1 MADSSPAKLLLTAP
15 EAAQALSICEKTL
28 WSNTR
33 PRGTIPAV
41 RIGKRVLY
49 DPNDLAQWINLQKR
63 KGDGV
68 NECDPP

>member
-15 EAAQALSICEKTL
+15 EAAQSLCICEKTL

-49 DPNDLAQWINLQKR
+49 DPRDLAQWINEQKER
-63 KGDGV
+63 GDGMS
-68 NECDPP
+68 ERDSP